1 MTNKK
6 KSNCGRP
13 AGRIKTAKIEISIEP
28 AVKDEF
34 MTLLRNQGKTASVEI
49 GLWIRDYIKNNKL
62 EEEEEMKVVSFFSGL
77 GGLDK
82 GFVDTGYDIIWAN
95 DFDKYA
101 VQTYKANFGDHI
113 VLGDINE
120 IPLEEIPDCDIL
132 IGGFPCQPFSMMG
145 QQKGFEDTRG
155 TLFFRIAEIVDDK
168 IKRGKKPK
176 AIILENVRSLRTHNN
191 GETYKEIYRILH
203 DVLGY
208 NVFCDIL
215 NSADYGVP
223 QTRNRTYIV
232 CFDNKNAKFEFPEK
246 EKLIKTLQDLLEPE
260 VDDKYFLSDRIL
272 PTILSD
278 GTGGYKAKSEIDL
291 KIARP
296 LCATMAKMHRACQ
309 DNYVTQNG
317 RVRRLT
323 PRECARL
330 QGFQDSFVIPVSDS
344 QAYKQF
350 GNAVTVNVSKAVAQS
365 VKATLINLGEWKD

>member
-1 MTNKK
+1 
-6 KSNCGRP
+6 
-13 AGRIKTAKIEISIEP
+13 
-28 AVKDEF
+28 
-34 MTLLRNQGKTASVEI
+34 
-49 GLWIRDYIKNNKL
+49 
-62 EEEEEMKVVSFFSGL
+62 MKVVSFFSGL

-82 GFVDTGYDIIWAN
+82 GFVDMGYEIIWAN

-101 VQTYKANFGDHI
+101 VQTYEANFGKHI
-113 VLGDINE
+113 VHGDINE
-120 IPLEEIPDCDIL
+120 IPLEEIPDCDVL

-155 TLFFRIAEIVDDK
+155 TLFFRIAEIINDK
-168 IKRGKKPK
+168 IERGKKPK
-176 AIILENVRSLRTHNN
+176 AVILENVRSLRTHDN
-191 GETYKEIYRILH
+191 GRTYREIQRILEEE
-203 DVLGY
+203 LGY
-208 NVFCDIL
+208 KVYCEIL

-232 CFDNKNAKFEFPEK
+232 CFANDSAEYKFPEK
-246 EKLIKTLQDLLEPE
+246 KELDKTLQDLLEQE
-260 VDDKYFLSDRIL
+260 VNPKYFLSDRIL

-309 DNYVTQNG
+309 DNYVTQKG

-330 QGFQDSFVIPVSDS
+330 QGFDDTFEIPVSDC

-365 VKATLINLGEWKD
+365 VKNTLKELGEWVD

>member
-1 MTNKK
+1 M
-6 KSNCGRP
+6 
-13 AGRIKTAKIEISIEP
+13 RILS
-28 AVKDEF
+28 
-34 MTLLRNQGKTASVEI
+34 L
-49 GLWIRDYIKNNKL
+49 
-62 EEEEEMKVVSFFSGL
+62 FSGC

-82 GFVDTGYDIIWAN
+82 GFVDAGYDVVWAN

-101 VQTYKANFGDHI
+101 VQTYQANFGDHI
-113 VLGDINE
+113 VLGDINKIE
-120 IPLEEIPDCDIL
+120 ITDLPAFDML

-145 QQKGFEDTRG
+145 EERGFEDARG
-155 TLFFRIAEIVDDK
+155 TLFFRIAEILKYK
-168 IKRGKKPK
+168 IEQNEKPRVVV
-176 AIILENVRSLRTHNN
+176 LENVRSLKTHNK
-191 GETYKEIYRILH
+191 GKTFKTILSILEN
-203 DVLGY
+203 DLGY
-208 NVFCDIL
+208 KVFDDIL
-215 NSADYGVP
+215 NTADYGIP

-232 CFDNKNAKFEFPEK
+232 CFANETADFSFPEK
-246 EKLIKTLQDLLEPE
+246 LPLNSTLQDLLETD
-260 VDDKYFLSDRIL
+260 VDDKYFLSDKIL

-330 QGFQDSFVIPVSDS
+330 QGFNDEFVIPVSDS

-350 GNAVTVNVSKAVAQS
+350 GNAVTVNVSRAVAQA
-365 VKATLINLGEWKD
+365 VRIQLEALGEWE

>member
-1 MTNKK
+1 M
-6 KSNCGRP
+6 
-13 AGRIKTAKIEISIEP
+13 RILS
-28 AVKDEF
+28 
-34 MTLLRNQGKTASVEI
+34 L
-49 GLWIRDYIKNNKL
+49 
-62 EEEEEMKVVSFFSGL
+62 FSGC

-82 GFVDTGYDIIWAN
+82 GFVDAGYEVVWAN

-101 VQTYKANFGDHI
+101 VQTYQANFGDHI
-113 VLGDINE
+113 VLGDINKIE
-120 IPLEEIPDCDIL
+120 ITDLPAFDML

-145 QQKGFEDTRG
+145 EERGFEDARG
-155 TLFFRIAEIVDDK
+155 TLFFRIAEILKYK
-168 IKRGKKPK
+168 IEQNEKPRVVV
-176 AIILENVRSLRTHNN
+176 LENVRSLKTHNK
-191 GETYKEIYRILH
+191 GKTFKTILSILEN
-203 DVLGY
+203 DLGY
-208 NVFCDIL
+208 KVFYDIL
-215 NSADYGVP
+215 NTADYGIP

-232 CFDNKNAKFEFPEK
+232 CFANEAADFSFPEK
-246 EKLIKTLQDLLEPE
+246 MPLNSTLQDLLETD
-260 VDDKYFLSDRIL
+260 VDDKYFLSDKIL

-330 QGFQDSFVIPVSDS
+330 QGFNDEFVIPVSDS

-350 GNAVTVNVSKAVAQS
+350 GNAVTVNVSRAVAQA
-365 VKATLINLGEWKD
+365 VRIQLEALGEWE

>member
-1 MTNKK
+1 
-6 KSNCGRP
+6 
-13 AGRIKTAKIEISIEP
+13 
-28 AVKDEF
+28 
-34 MTLLRNQGKTASVEI
+34 
-49 GLWIRDYIKNNKL
+49 
-62 EEEEEMKVVSFFSGL
+62 MKVVSFFSGL

-82 GFVDTGYDIIWAN
+82 GFIDTGYDIIWAN

-101 VQTYKANFGDHI
+101 VQTYKANFGEHI
-113 VLGDINE
+113 VLGDIND
-120 IPLEEIPDCDIL
+120 IPLEEIPDCNVL

-155 TLFFRIAEIVDDK
+155 TLFFRIAEIVDNK
-168 IKRGKKPK
+168 IKKDKKPN

-191 GETYKEIYRILH
+191 GETYRQIHRVLQ

-208 NVFCDIL
+208 KVFCEIL

-232 CFDNKNAKFEFPEK
+232 CFDNQAAQYEFPMKQE
-246 EKLIKTLQDLLEPE
+246 LDKTLQDLLEHD
-260 VDDKYFLSDRIL
+260 VDNKYFLSDRIL

-278 GTGGYKAKSEIDL
+278 GTGGYKSKSEIDL

-309 DNYVTQNG
+309 DNYVTQKG

-330 QGFQDSFVIPVSDS
+330 QGFEDSFVIPVSDC

-365 VKATLINLGEWKD
+365 VKDTLKELGEWVD